1 MLDRLNLERVEIIL
15 QFDKRTL
22 ATPRFARI
30 MDSPNGPGSIGIH
43 ARFEQGFHLVTT
55 DLKLMTMY
63 KLNPRLS
70 CTRSTELRAQ
80 KVVRT
85 APLNTPASRKP
96 FEKQTFVYSGEQQTR
111 MIFPNFPKPQA
122 VSALWSS
129 DGTYLQ
135 KALFSSQNSMIFTFE
150 EQISNSSSNWL

>member
-96 FEKQTFVYSGEQQTR
+96 FEKQTFVYGGEQQMYDIPER
-111 MIFPNFPKPQA
+111 FQA
-122 VSALWSS
+122 ASRPCAVIKSRQLSA
-129 DGTYLQ
+129 
-135 KALFSSQNSMIFTFE
+135 KALFSRHNSIIFIFE
-150 EQISNSSSNWL
+150 EQISHSSSN